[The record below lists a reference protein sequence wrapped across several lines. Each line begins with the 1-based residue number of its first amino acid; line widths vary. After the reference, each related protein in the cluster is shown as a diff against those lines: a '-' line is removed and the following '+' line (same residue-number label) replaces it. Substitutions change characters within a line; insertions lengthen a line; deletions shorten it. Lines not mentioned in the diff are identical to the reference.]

1 MKKANT
7 HQREARAAIVVR
19 DLEMEAITT
28 VELLV
33 LLLPL
38 LKMIN

>member
-7 HQREARAAIVVR
+7 HQREARAAIIAR
-19 DLEMEAITT
+19 DLEMEAITI
-28 VELLV
+28 VESLV

-38 LKMIN
+38 HKMIN